1 MFYALSGS
9 IHSSAPP
16 RNHQGFQRAT
26 SCLFGLLFTMIA
38 SASPSPDTLSVSAT
52 EHRDMTRIHW
62 CVFDVLGAAG
72 PAKQMVDDY
81 KIRALR
87 WGIELTTD
95 YYKDEQEAAA
105 QFEAGHC
112 DLINLPDFRARK
124 YNHFTGSINA
134 VGAIPDE
141 EHLGRVIHSLAQ
153 TEAQPLM
160 RSGDYEIMGIVFIG
174 GLHAFVTD
182 RNMTRPAA
190 LVGRRISILEGIEE
204 SDYLIEQN
212 GMIAVETD
220 LAGMFQQFN
229 TKQVD
234 YTVAPLIVYEGL
246 ELYQGLE
253 PDGGISRYP
262 FAMATMQLVARWAR
276 FPEGVGQKSRE
287 FVADSHL
294 SIVKTIRGY
303 EEPVPDKYWFDIP
316 LQDFYHWD
324 NAFTRARKDLAE
336 AGIYNSKMLKL
347 LKKVRCRSFPDRA
360 ECMPGA
366 AEVY

>member
-1 MFYALSGS
+1 MNQ
-9 IHSSAPP
+9 SSPVFLAK
-16 RNHQGFQRAT
+16 
-26 SCLFGLLFTMIA
+26 LLFRLNLRQTC
-38 SASPSPDTLSVSAT
+38 SCFWLVLLAT
-52 EHRDMTRIHW
+52 FAYESTATAATAPAETTTTYTQVHW

-87 WGIELTTD
+87 WGVELTTD
-95 YYKDEQEAAA
+95 YYKDDQEAMAH
-105 QFEAGHC
+105 FEAGHC
-112 DLINLPDFRARK
+112 DLINLPDFRARR

-141 EHLGRVIHSLAQ
+141 KHLGQVIQSLAQ
-153 TEAQPLM
+153 PQAQPLM

-182 RNMTRPAA
+182 RAMTRPDA
-190 LVGRRISILEGIEE
+190 LVGKRISILEGIEE

-212 GMIAVETD
+212 GMIAVPSD
-220 LAGMFQQFN
+220 LAGMFRKFN

-246 ELYQGLE
+246 EMYQGLE

-262 FAMATMQLVARWAR
+262 IAMATMQLIGRWDK
-276 FPEGVGQKSRE
+276 FPDAVGQKSRE

-294 SIVKTIRGY
+294 SIVETIRDY
-303 EEPVPDKYWFDIP
+303 EKPVPEKYWFDIP
-316 LQDFYHWD
+316 LEDFYHWD
-324 NAFTRARKDLAE
+324 NAFTRARKDLA
-336 AGIYNSKMLKL
+336 AQGIYNTQMLKL
-347 LKKVRCRSFPDRA
+347 LKKVRCQSFSDRA
-360 ECMPGA
+360 ECQLSDVT
-366 AEVY
+366 VY

>member
-1 MFYALSGS
+1 MANDRFSLP
-9 IHSSAPP
+9 HPP
-16 RNHQGFQRAT
+16 ASLYGPKRLLAVLC
-26 SCLFGLLFTMIA
+26 CLTGLLLSITTMTATA
-38 SASPSPDTLSVSAT
+38 STAAASEQNL
-52 EHRDMTRIHW
+52 TRIHW

-87 WGIELTTD
+87 WGIELSTE
-95 YYKDEQEAAA
+95 YYKDEQEASA
-105 QFEAGHC
+105 QFDAGHC

-141 EHLGRVIHSLAQ
+141 KHLGQVIQSLAQ

-160 RSGDYEIMGIVFIG
+160 RSGEYEIMGIVFIG

-182 RNMTRPAA
+182 RAMTRPEA

-220 LAGMFQQFN
+220 LAGMFHQFN

-253 PDGGISRYP
+253 PNGGISRYP
-262 FAMATMQLVARWAR
+262 FAMATMQLVGRWEN
-276 FPEGVGQKSRE
+276 FPEDAGQKSRE

-294 SIVKTIRGY
+294 SIVITIRDY

-324 NAFTRARKDLAE
+324 NVFTRARNDLAA
-336 AGIYNSKMLKL
+336 AGIYNPKMLKL
-347 LKKVRCRSFPDRA
+347 LKKVRCKSFPDRA
-360 ECMPGA
+360 ECTEA
-366 AEVY
+366 ATKVF